1 MSPIRASERAR
12 YPPDW
17 PLISLR
23 IRRERAGNRCECLG
37 ECGTDHRAELDDNPT
52 AEAIDLDDPLLIE
65 LFGPD
70 LNRCMAEQRRPHPV
84 TGSLVILTVAHLDHT
99 PEHCD
104 DSNLRAMCQRC
115 HLRYDADHH
124 RETRAAAAEAARLAS
139 MTPLFDLP
147 EGNR

>member
-12 YPPDW
+12 YPSDW

-23 IRRERAGNRCECLG
+23 IRRARAGGRCECAG
-37 ECGTDHRAELDDNPT
+37 ECGTDHRAELRTLDPATEALDT
-52 AEAIDLDDPLLIE
+52 LLLAEQ
-65 LFGPD
+65 FGPD
-70 LNRCMAEQRRPHPV
+70 LGRCLAEQRRAHPV

-115 HLRYDADHH
+115 HLAYDADHH
-124 RETRAAAAEAARLAS
+124 RMTRAAAAAAALLNQ

-147 EGNR
+147 EGH

>member
-1 MSPIRASERAR
+1 MPTRKSERAR
-12 YPPDW
+12 YPVDW

-23 IRRERAGNRCECLG
+23 IRRERAGGRCECVG

-70 LNRCMAEQRRPHPV
+70 LNRCQAVQRRPHPV

-104 DSNLRAMCQRC
+104 DANLRAMCQRC
-115 HLRYDADHH
+115 HLRYDAPHH
-124 RETRAAAAEAARLAS
+124 AETRAATAAAARLAQ
-139 MTPLFDLP
+139 MTPLF
-147 EGNR
+147 

>member
-1 MSPIRASERAR
+1 MPIRESERAR
-12 YPPDW
+12 YPDDW

-23 IRRERAGNRCECLG
+23 IRRERAGGRCECVG

-52 AEAIDLDDPLLIE
+52 AEALDDDQLLLVE

-70 LNRCMAEQRRPHPV
+70 LNRCLAEQRRPHPV

-99 PEHCD
+99 PENCAD
-104 DSNLRAMCQRC
+104 ENLRAMCQRC
-115 HLRYDADHH
+115 HLRYDAPHH
-124 RETRAAAAEAARLAS
+124 AETRAAAAAAALAAR

-147 EGNR
+147 EG